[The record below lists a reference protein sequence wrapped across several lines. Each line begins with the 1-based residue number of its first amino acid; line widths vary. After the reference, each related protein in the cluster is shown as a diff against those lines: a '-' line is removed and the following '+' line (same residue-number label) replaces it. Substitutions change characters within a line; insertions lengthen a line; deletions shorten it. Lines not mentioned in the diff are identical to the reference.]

1 MLSTTVDNLAHG
13 STDTLEASVC
23 ALEEG
28 LQKLGEA
35 LLARDTRGID
45 QASDRLQRALISALT
60 DFQLAARE
68 GRVPP
73 ELRRRLV
80 SAGGHIAA
88 QREAVARAAASLDRA
103 IDILLPDTRVPTLYD
118 AHGSSSRLGHASMH
132 A

>member
-1 MLSTTVDNLAHG
+1 MLSNPVNNFAPG

-28 LQKLGEA
+28 LQHLGQA
-35 LLARDTRGID
+35 LLDRDTRAID

-60 DFQLAARE
+60 DFQQAARE

-118 AHGSSSRLGHASMH
+118 AQGASSRLAHASMH